1 MTNFNLSTVKGQC
14 STFWAEAIK
23 QKGIV
28 KNQDGTI
35 SVYIKNSN
43 NVVTP
48 YDISK
53 TCCEVL
59 SDITKESYFYD
70 LNAQKCRWSAQ
81 SALDCGFDKPF
92 KVVLNPVGNDGAIF
106 NVNEGEIS
114 SLIVDFDYLFKFNC
128 ENLLTKISPVK
139 PINPDLSQEIKKLE
153 NQILVQ
159 TTKCEEISSRLAYTQ
174 AQFDN
179 TKYSVVCDLV
189 STNNIEQTI
198 PSIPTLITPS
208 GITNF
213 NPISNNPLDLAN
225 IAFNPLTN
233 VKPPVWSPINRLPSF
248 GFLDNNP
255 FVRPDFVSTR
265 TPISNIFVPQTRPD
279 VIQNLVFE
287 RFTANTITTPVFPRV
302 PIFQIP
308 PAPLKPLP
316 SKPILISPSISGN
329 QIVPFTRTG
338 FGTGFGGIAPLS
350 FPTSV
355 INPTTNNT
363 YCITE
368 PLGLTEWETIL
379 GADRF
384 TRFIN
389 GDVDSYTCR
398 DVILLSQ
405 MPNAISLL
413 YSCDTP
419 FGTKSTLKTKLD
431 GIIQEQ
437 SDCQATLDALGVQ
450 LAALKIVNVTDT
462 DICGTPISV
471 LENLSVSVTLE
482 TVDSSTG
489 KLTTVYEY
497 GLFDKIGTGNLYDY
511 LVSKRDNS
519 GLFICGEPLTSEG
532 WATGC
537 TSLTYPE
544 FSGVVIPELN
554 NPNVNVTSCIKIKEY
569 LKGALFTQ
577 SGLSGQTNGANVFIK
592 SLTPNILNSNWL
604 HSTKLI
610 DDQNIIKLITNKKVK
625 ISIKVN
631 SNCGDLCVLIDKI
644 VLDKN
649 TTKVT
654 GSNIL
659 LTKSPG
665 FKLTRIIDNKKS
677 WINNDS
683 LVNREFSI
691 TKISGGE
698 IRQTDYDVND
708 ERLIINT
715 KEIDLDFNLARG
727 IENDVWNYIVQ
738 TPNALSGVPTCVFCG
753 PSIPKTFQDDNCF
766 TFQDSLIYEFQDGE
780 SGNGIGCCGDDEID
794 LAKLLTTNISE
805 IKTINNFETTLI
817 AEFIDAKSRQ
827 TLSAYPTLKALYDRY
842 LLANT
847 NKFNYYSM
855 EQFSNL
861 IGNYWVDIIEQVV
874 PATSIWGS
882 TKIYRN
888 TIFDAQKFKY
898 KPYTLVPCRNTFAGY
913 IVPSPINVIDCNDK
927 GVEVQ
932 TSVITITKSTNKQVV
947 KCNDIFAI
955 QFNTNSEF
963 IGTVKV
969 VKN

>member
-35 SVYIKNSN
+35 SVYIKNN
-43 NVVTP
+43 NNIVTP

-59 SDITKESYFYD
+59 SNITKESYFYD
-70 LNAQKCRWSAQ
+70 LNAQKCRWSTQ

-106 NVNEGEIS
+106 NVNEGETS

-128 ENLLTKISPVK
+128 ENLLTKISQVK
-139 PINPDLSQEIKKLE
+139 PINPDLTKEIKALE
-153 NQILVQ
+153 NKILIQ
-159 TTKCEEISSRLAYTQ
+159 TSKCEEISSRLTYTQ
-174 AQFDN
+174 TQFDN
-179 TKYSVVCDLV
+179 TNYSVVCDAV
-189 STNNIEQTI
+189 TPVTTTPSSPTI
-198 PSIPTLITPS
+198 VTPS
-208 GITNF
+208 GSTIT
-213 NPISNNPLDLAN
+213 
-225 IAFNPLTN
+225 
-233 VKPPVWSPINRLPSF
+233 PPVWNPILSDIPVWNPIYRLPSL
-248 GFLDNNP
+248 GFLEDNP
-255 FVRPDFVSTR
+255 FIGTPDFITSR
-265 TPISNIFVPQTRPD
+265 TPISDLFNQ
-279 VIQNLVFE
+279 
-287 RFTANTITTPVFPRV
+287 RFTGSTITIPVFPRI
-302 PIFQIP
+302 PIIQIP
-308 PAPLKPLP
+308 PLPVKPLP
-316 SKPILISPSISGN
+316 SKPILITPSITGN

-350 FPTSV
+350 FPSTV
-355 INPTTNNT
+355 TNQNTNNT

-368 PLGLTEWETIL
+368 PLGLTEWESIL

-389 GDVDSYTCR
+389 GEIDSYTCR
-398 DVILLSQ
+398 DVILLNQS
-405 MPNAISLL
+405 PNAISLM

-419 FGTKSTLKTKLD
+419 FGTKSALKTKLD
-431 GIIQEQ
+431 GIIKEQ
-437 SDCQATLDALGVQ
+437 LDCQAALDALGVQ
-450 LAALKIVNVTDT
+450 LAELKAINVTDT

-482 TVDSSTG
+482 TVDSNTG

-497 GLFDKIGTGNLYDY
+497 NLFDKIGTGNLYDY

-519 GLFICGEPLTSEG
+519 GLFICGEPLSSEG

-554 NPNVNVTSCIKIKEY
+554 TSNTNVTSCIKIKDY
-569 LKGALFTQ
+569 LKGALFVE
-577 SGLSGQTNGANVFIK
+577 SGLSGQTNGVDVFIK

-610 DDQNIIKLITNKKVK
+610 DDQNIIKLIANKKVK

-644 VLDKN
+644 VLDKT
-649 TTKVT
+649 TTKVS
-654 GSNIL
+654 GENIF

-677 WINNDS
+677 WLNNDS

-691 TKISGGE
+691 SKISGGE
-698 IRQTDYDVND
+698 LRQTDYDSND

-727 IENDVWNYIVQ
+727 IENDVWNYLIE
-738 TPNALSGVPTCVFCG
+738 TPTALSGVPTCVFCG
-753 PSIPKTFQDDNCF
+753 PNNPKTFEDDSCF
-766 TFQDSLIYEFQDGE
+766 IFQDNPLYEFQDGN
-780 SGNGIGCCGDDEID
+780 SNTINSVCCGDGEID
-794 LAKLLTTNISE
+794 LAKLLTTEISA
-805 IKTINNFETTLI
+805 IKTINNFETILI
-817 AEFIDAKSRQ
+817 GEFIDAKSRQ
-827 TLSAYPTLKALYDRY
+827 TLSGYPTLKAVYDRY

-898 KPYTLVPCRNTFAGY
+898 KAYSLLSCNNTFNGY
-913 IVPSPINVIDCNDK
+913 TVPSPIDMINCSDK
-927 GVEVQ
+927 RVEIQ
-932 TSVITITKSTNKQVV
+932 TSVITITKTTNKQVT
-947 KCNDIFAI
+947 KCVDIFAV
-955 QFNTNSEF
+955 QLNTNSEF